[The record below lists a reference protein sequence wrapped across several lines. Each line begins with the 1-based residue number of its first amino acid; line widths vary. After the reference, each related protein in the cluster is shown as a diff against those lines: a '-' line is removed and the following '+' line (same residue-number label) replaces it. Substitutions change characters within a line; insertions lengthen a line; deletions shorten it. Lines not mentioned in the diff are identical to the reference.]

1 MDWDV
6 SENYWRPNEEYRSG
20 FHPFYLDRDKPL
32 LHDIMDTV
40 LRVLND
46 GTVILSVE
54 YAQTTA

>member
-1 MDWDV
+1 MKSID
-6 SENYWRPNEEYRSG
+6 
-20 FHPFYLDRDKPL
+20 LDSILFISIETKPL